1 MATPWEGRLRKRTTD
16 GSIVI
21 GQGKARKARG
31 KVLRRSKRAPKAVKT
46 VKGSTPKGPWAG
58 RLRKRPAPKHTVDA
72 VKLEGPWVGRLR
84 KRPAPKGPTIDPK
97 KRKVDIRGRMW
108 TALVAFAWRRFAL
121 LAQMRRLLIK
131 FARRVR
137 ADVFKTVSVTF
148 QPFVYMLSRE
158 TGDTITALPSRYRGH
173 AYVRDSAGRYHQQ
186 LSETMIEL
194 PKIATFGIEEGI
206 VYWNHEHATVTDLPA
221 MQNFLIFKY
230 ERVKEAITNFTSPLT
245 AIRFVD
251 IIEAHPNLPYDEMD
265 DENFA
270 SEGPL
275 FAYNKHAGSRTR
287 AGGATLDAWLLP
299 PQQELELREDTAV
312 GSSCG
317 YDII

>member
-1 MATPWEGRLRKRTTD
+1 MWKRVARL
-16 GSIVI
+16 
-21 GQGKARKARG
+21 AR
-31 KVLRRSKRAPKAVKT
+31 L
-46 VKGSTPKGPWAG
+46 
-58 RLRKRPAPKHTVDA
+58 
-72 VKLEGPWVGRLR
+72 
-84 KRPAPKGPTIDPK
+84 
-97 KRKVDIRGRMW
+97 
-108 TALVAFAWRRFAL
+108 
-121 LAQMRRLLIK
+121 RRLLIK

-137 ADVFKTVSVTF
+137 ADMFKTISVTF
-148 QPFVYMLSRE
+148 QPFVFMLSRE
-158 TGDTITALPSRYRGH
+158 TGDTITALPPRYRGH

-186 LSETMIEL
+186 LSETTIEL
-194 PKIATFGIEEGI
+194 PKIATFGIQEGV

-221 MQNFLIFKY
+221 MRTFLIFKF
-230 ERVKEAITNFTSPLT
+230 ERVQEAITNFISPLT

-251 IIEAHPNLPYDEMD
+251 IIEAHPHLPYDEME

-287 AGGATLDAWLLP
+287 AGAATLDAWLLP

-317 YDII
+317 YDIILSLYKKPIEALQKPDPSRKDHKGGRYKDIPIHDVQGLVQILSRRDYAAR